1 MRTRKSYKIHSLF
14 SRSHNSEEI
23 MQVIITPS
31 DLGSII
37 KAERKRQGLTQAEFA
52 GLCGVGITFL
62 SQLENG
68 KETAELGKTLAVLTT
83 LGLDVFVE
91 RRG

>member
-1 MRTRKSYKIHSLF
+1 
-14 SRSHNSEEI
+14 

-37 KAERKRQGLTQAEFA
+37 KAERKRQGFTLAEFA

-68 KETAELGKTLAVLTT
+68 KETAELGKALAVLTT

-91 RRG
+91 RRS

>member
-1 MRTRKSYKIHSLF
+1 
-14 SRSHNSEEI
+14 

>member
-1 MRTRKSYKIHSLF
+1 M
-14 SRSHNSEEI
+14 

-37 KAERKRQGLTQAEFA
+37 KAERKRQGFTQAEFA

-68 KETAELGKTLAVLTT
+68 KETAELGKTLAVFTT

-91 RRG
+91 RRS

>member
-1 MRTRKSYKIHSLF
+1 
-14 SRSHNSEEI
+14 
-23 MQVIITPS
+23 MQVITTPS

-37 KAERKRQGLTQAEFA
+37 KAERKRQGLTQVEFA

>member
-1 MRTRKSYKIHSLF
+1 MEKASTSK
-14 SRSHNSEEI
+14 E
-23 MQVIITPS
+23 
-31 DLGSII
+31 LGKII

-52 GLCGVGITFL
+52 GLCNVGITFL

-68 KETAELGKTLAVLTT
+68 KETAELGKTLNVLTT
-83 LGLDVFVE
+83 LGLDVFIE

>member
-1 MRTRKSYKIHSLF
+1 
-14 SRSHNSEEI
+14 

-37 KAERKRQGLTQAEFA
+37 KAERKRQGFTQAEFA

-68 KETAELGKTLAVLTT
+68 KETAELGKTLTVLTT

-91 RRG
+91 RRS

>member
-1 MRTRKSYKIHSLF
+1 
-14 SRSHNSEEI
+14 
-23 MQVIITPS
+23 MQEIITPS

>member
-1 MRTRKSYKIHSLF
+1 
-14 SRSHNSEEI
+14 
-23 MQVIITPS
+23 MQVIFTPS

-37 KAERKRQGLTQAEFA
+37 KAERKRQGFTQAEFA

-91 RRG
+91 RRS